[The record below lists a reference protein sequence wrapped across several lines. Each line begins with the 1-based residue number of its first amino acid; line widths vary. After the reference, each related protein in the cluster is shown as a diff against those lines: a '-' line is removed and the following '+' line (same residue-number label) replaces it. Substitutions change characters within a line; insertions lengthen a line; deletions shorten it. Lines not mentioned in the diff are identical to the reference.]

1 MPPIEAIKAGLVA
14 ACVFAALALYAFC
27 FLATVQRLI
36 DKAKER
42 LKNAD
47 KTALVLFAAALAVYA
62 GAKHRIVD
70 AGADA
75 AISLVSVGV
84 EYDSTN
90 EVTSVEVRFIGDGVT
105 TSTPV
110 SVRNADTE
118 NWRELAKIGA
128 TITSDFATNLL
139 AFAVAGDVSTNRFW
153 WVGTETPAVIIETTG
168 ITITYFA
175 ASSSS
180 VQIAW
185 TCDDPNAT
193 EYTIQRRRK
202 GATHWETV
210 GVTSSLAFVYVGFTV
225 GETWEWRVS
234 STYTED
240 NQ

>member
-1 MPPIEAIKAGLVA
+1 MPEIDVIKTALVV
-14 ACVFAALALYAFC
+14 ACAVAALALWAVC
-27 FLATVQRLI
+27 FLAFVQRLVDAARRRLGAV
-36 DKAKER
+36 DKG
-42 LKNAD
+42 
-47 KTALVLFAAALAVYA
+47 VLAVFAAALAIFA

-75 AISLVSVGV
+75 GISLVSVGV

-90 EVTSVEVRFIGDGVT
+90 ETTSVEVRFVGDGVT

-118 NWRELAKIGA
+118 NWRELTKLGA
-128 TITSDFATNLL
+128 TITTDFTTNIL
-139 AFAVAGDVSTNRFW
+139 AFTVAGEESTNRLW
-153 WVGTETPAVIIETTG
+153 WVGVDTPAVIIETKG
-168 ITITYFA
+168 IEIQHFA

-185 TCDDPNAT
+185 TCDDPNAAEFT
-193 EYTIQRRRK
+193 VQRRRK
-202 GATHWETV
+202 GTSQWQTV
-210 GVTSSLAFVYVGFTV
+210 GTTTSFAFIYVGFTV

-234 STYTED
+234 STYQEE

>member
-1 MPPIEAIKAGLVA
+1 MPPIDAIRAGLVA

-27 FLATVQRLI
+27 FLATMQQCI
-36 DKAKER
+36 DKVKQR
-42 LKNAD
+42 IKNAD
-47 KTALVLFAAALAVYA
+47 KTALVLFAAALTIYA
-62 GAKHRIVD
+62 GAKHRLVD

-90 EVTSVEVRFIGDGVT
+90 DVTSVEVRFVGSGVT

-110 SVRNADTE
+110 SVRNDETE
-118 NWRELAKIGA
+118 NWRELTKIGA
-128 TITSDFATNLL
+128 DITADYSTNILSFA
-139 AFAVAGDVSTNRFW
+139 AAGNVSTNRFW
-153 WVGTETPAVIIETTG
+153 WVGNDTPAVIIETRG
-168 ITITYFA
+168 ITIEYFA

-185 TCDDPNAT
+185 SCDDPNAT
-193 EYTIQRRRK
+193 EFTIQRRRK

-234 STYTED
+234 STYQED